1 MPNASIVIL
10 IVVLLFSVVVHE
22 VAHGWAADKLGDPTA
37 RKLGRLTLN
46 PIVHIDLMWTIV
58 IPIIMYLSMGFIF
71 GGAKP
76 VPINPYNFKNPKQGM
91 AISAAAGPISN
102 LLMATLGVVAF
113 KVSSPFGLVPE
124 FGVEFFNNFI
134 AHFVFINCILMLFNL
149 LPIPPLDG
157 SKVLMGFMSYQT
169 AAKYENMSQYGFF
182 IIIGMILLGDLTGIS
197 LMSYLLMPFLYLIN
211 LIDTEL
217 FRNIIIYVF
226 KG

>member
-76 VPINPYNFKNPKQGM
+76 VPVNPYNFKNPKKGM
-91 AISAAAGPISN
+91 AISAAAGPLSN
-102 LLMATLGVVAF
+102 LLMAVLGVIVFKACIAF
-113 KVSSPFGLVPE
+113 GFMPE
-124 FGVEFFNNFI
+124 FLSEFLQY
-134 AHFVFINCILMLFNL
+134 FVFINGILMGFNM

-157 SKVLMGFMSYQT
+157 SKVLMGFMNNQT
-169 AAKYENMSQYGFF
+169 AAKYESLSQYGFF
-182 IIIGMILLGDLTGIS
+182 ILMGIILLGDLIGVHIFGLILQPLIS
-197 LMSYLLMPFLYLIN
+197 LIGYLM
-211 LIDTEL
+211 
-217 FRNIIIYVF
+217 YVA
-226 KG
+226 